1 MTDQRLG
8 AAIEA
13 LRELILA
20 GERYRLAIADHLG
33 LTISESQAVS
43 YLLARGELGQSELG
57 ATLGFNSSSTTALV
71 DRLERNALAERVA
84 DPHDRRRTLIRL
96 SESGRRAVDDVQSWM
111 ADAFTDIEAA
121 DLPAVT
127 ATIGALTAGLRS
139 TTEHVPAAAGSN
151 GRGKPL
157 RRR

>member
-1 MTDQRLG
+1 
-8 AAIEA
+8 
-13 LRELILA
+13 
-20 GERYRLAIADHLG
+20 
-33 LTISESQAVS
+33 
-43 YLLARGELGQSELG
+43 
-57 ATLGFNSSSTTALV
+57 
-71 DRLERNALAERVA
+71 
-84 DPHDRRRTLIRL
+84 
-96 SESGRRAVDDVQSWM
+96 M

-139 TTEHVPAAAGSN
+139 TTEQVPAAAGSN